1 MKNKTNSFS
10 FLKKP
15 YFSAF
20 KSNKTKKI
28 ISLLYADKSNA
39 LVSIDWDGLTIVA
52 TTNRQKK

>member
-20 KSNKTKKI
+20 KSNKTKKMKQKG
-28 ISLLYADKSNA
+28 KSH
-39 LVSIDWDGLTIVA
+39 
-52 TTNRQKK
+52 K